1 MGARKSHISQIG
13 EAQITTATADSLL
26 LLSVDELQDG
36 DVKKVDVP
44 GRAPL
49 AVYRLDGEFF
59 ATDDVCTHGAAS
71 LADGFVEDGQVEC
84 PYHAGRFDI
93 RTGQPTGHPC
103 TVALQVYKVVTQG
116 SQVFVRIPGRE
127 E

>member
-1 MGARKSHISQIG
+1 MG
-13 EAQITTATADSLL
+13 EAKITTATADTLF
-26 LLSVDELQDG
+26 LLSVEGLADG
-36 DVKKVDVP
+36 EVKKIDVP

-49 AVYRLDGEFF
+49 AVFRLDGQFF
-59 ATDDVCTHGAAS
+59 ATDDTCTHGAAS

-93 RTGQPTGHPC
+93 RTGQPASHPC
-103 TVALQVYKVVTQG
+103 TVALRVYNVVTQG
-116 SQVFVRIPGRE
+116 AQVFVHIPGRE